1 MRKDEF
7 SIIKEYTKEKIKK
20 ELIRVKDDI
29 GIYYSDCFLSIADND
44 EKCKKC
50 NDITFNSV
58 LNIIDKHIKEIE
70 QERTMA
76 AEPIKAELN
85 QKGQ

>member
-1 MRKDEF
+1 MKRR
-7 SIIKEYTKEKIKK
+7 IKLNRVIK
-20 ELIRVKDDI
+20 RVKGIAFTLLYI
-29 GIYYSDCFLSIADND
+29 GIYYSDCSLSIADND

-85 QKGQ
+85 PKGQ